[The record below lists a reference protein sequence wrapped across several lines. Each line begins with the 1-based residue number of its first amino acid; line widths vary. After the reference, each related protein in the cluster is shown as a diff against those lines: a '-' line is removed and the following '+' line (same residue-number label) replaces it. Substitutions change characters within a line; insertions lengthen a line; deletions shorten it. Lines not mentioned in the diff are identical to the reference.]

1 MEFNPNTKYRKLP
14 VVVLAGRPNVGKST
28 LFNRLLHKRRAIT
41 DPTPGVTRDPVEMDA
56 FIQGKPLRL
65 IDTGGFKLVRE
76 GDPSEALD
84 DLVVEK
90 TLETLEKADLIVL
103 ILAAGELSAEDEEF
117 IGFLRRYRN
126 RLLVAVNKT
135 EGGRREADAWNLLSY
150 GFDKVHMIS
159 AEHGDNIGELEDA
172 ILSRLDFSK
181 VEPMKSGKARS
192 NTVDSITVTDDSGF
206 INDAET
212 RPIRIA
218 LLGKP
223 NTGKSTLS
231 NRLTAS
237 NASIV
242 SDIPGTTRDVVEG
255 IFSWKGRDFQVLDT
269 AGIRRKTKVTENIE
283 YYSVNRAIKTIDEAD
298 IVFLMIDAVEGLSE
312 QDKKIAGLAYDKGR
326 GIIMVLNKWDT
337 MPQIKNAFEATAD
350 RIRFLFGKMEY
361 APIVPVSARDGTGVD
376 KLLNTAMR
384 MYKQLQIKIETGP
397 LNQALER
404 WLLESPPP
412 SGPSTRFKVK
422 YAVQKSSNPVEFIFF
437 VSRPRAVSEA
447 YTSYLRNKIRKD
459 LGFSLVPVAVEIRS
473 SAGEAGKDRKD
484 TMGHKTST
492 RNVRRKKG

>member
-1 MEFNPNTKYRKLP
+1 MEFNPNIKYRNLP

-159 AEHGDNIGELEDA
+159 AEHGDNIGELEEA
-172 ILSRLDFSK
+172 ILSRLDFSR
-181 VEPMKSGKARS
+181 VERAGKARS
-192 NTVDSITVTDDSGF
+192 NTVDSNTNIDSA
-206 INDAET
+206 DA

-237 NASIV
+237 SASIV

-326 GIIMVLNKWDT
+326 GIIMVLNKWDA
-337 MPQIKNAFEATAD
+337 MPQIKNAFEASAD

-422 YAVQKSSNPVEFIFF
+422 YAVQKSANPVAFIFF

-473 SAGEAGKDRKD
+473 SAGDAGKSRKD
-484 TMGHKTST
+484 TMGRKTISGHK
-492 RNVRRKKG
+492 RG